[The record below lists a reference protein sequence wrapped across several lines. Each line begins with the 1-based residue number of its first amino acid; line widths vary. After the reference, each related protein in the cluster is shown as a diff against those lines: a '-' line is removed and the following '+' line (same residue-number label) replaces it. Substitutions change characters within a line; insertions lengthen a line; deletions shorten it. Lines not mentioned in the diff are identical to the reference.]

1 MRRDRFHESDTGMRK
16 AGMKLV
22 YKIIITGELVFARP
36 ERIKYIA
43 RIIDAVDHSSTW
55 AEFRHRMP
63 RDEYS
68 RVMLLSFDDQD
79 KPRPKGSDR
88 FDSDVI
94 VPSTSEGYYP
104 PHLEDEMFHG
114 ILPRDLIQ
122 SYCRCSNGYAVDAK
136 DLNEIRT
143 EMKRRRYKLT
153 PILEEEMLHG
163 ILPSGILNKYGNCE
177 LNHFGDVCCWI
188 DQKYLKDVTE
198 ELERRGYTLIDG
210 SDDDAFVW

>member
-1 MRRDRFHESDTGMRK
+1 MRRDMFHESDTGMRK

-22 YKIIITGELVFARP
+22 YKIIITDELVFARP

-55 AEFRHRMP
+55 AEFRHRIP

-163 ILPSGILNKYGNCE
+163 ILPSDILKKYGNCE
-177 LNHFGDVCCWI
+177 LNHFGDVCCSI
-188 DQKYLKDVTE
+188 DQKYLKDITE
-198 ELERRGYTLIDG
+198 ELERRGYELTDG
-210 SDDDAFVW
+210 SGDESFVW